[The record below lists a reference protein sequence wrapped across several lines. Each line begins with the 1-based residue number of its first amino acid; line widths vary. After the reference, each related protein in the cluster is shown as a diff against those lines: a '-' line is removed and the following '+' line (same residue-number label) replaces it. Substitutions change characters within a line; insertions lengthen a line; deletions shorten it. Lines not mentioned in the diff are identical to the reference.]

1 MKEVRIIKRYQNRKL
16 YDTFQ
21 SCYVTLEEISQIIRE
36 GNEIQV
42 IDNKTKNDI
51 TYMTQLQLLADQ
63 ERKSLKPGDTEL
75 LKRVIRAEEGT
86 LTGYIRGLEAQLNL
100 NFPTSIAE
108 DNEAAAE
115 KKEVAAANK
124 RNQEVK
130 DKKSISIKKESVPG
144 IATEIS
150 INEAGLISIKN
161 QTTSLFSILNELLT
175 ALSSLNVATGTGPS
189 SPPLNA
195 PQFAKIQAELS
206 TFLTA

>member
-1 MKEVRIIKRYQNRKL
+1 MKDVRIIKRYQNRKL

-21 SCYVTLEEISQIIRE
+21 SCYVTLEEISQIVRE

-100 NFPTSIAE
+100 NFPTSIVAE
-108 DNEAAAE
+108 ETTTAT
-115 KKEVAAANK
+115 
-124 RNQEVK
+124 EVK
-130 DKKSISIKKESVPG
+130 EETTTMPGFMNNSVNLNTLES
-144 IATEIS
+144 S
-150 INEAGLISIKN
+150 
-161 QTTSLFSILNELLT
+161 TTTLN
-175 ALSSLNVATGTGPS
+175 
-189 SPPLNA
+189 
-195 PQFAKIQAELS
+195 
-206 TFLTA
+206 